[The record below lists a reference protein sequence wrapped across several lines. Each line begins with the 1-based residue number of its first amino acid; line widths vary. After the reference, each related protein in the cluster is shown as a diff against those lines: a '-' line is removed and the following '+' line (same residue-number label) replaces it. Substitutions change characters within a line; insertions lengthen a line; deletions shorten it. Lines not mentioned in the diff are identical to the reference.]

1 MKMLSPSRKGLLALT
16 ALCTAVGSIL
26 VVFTLTWVM
35 VTPDFLGADGPIGF
49 PKEGRTALFLG
60 LGLLLIGVAAAA
72 MTITTPRPP
81 HAIGSNPHPAMFG
94 GAIVGLGFVFLVD
107 AILNLIAFSGFAKT
121 GLLGQVFPIMAP
133 DDGVL
138 ESLNVVSAIR
148 LVVSLGMAVL
158 GALFFVTNSLR
169 KKRERKLPYSETKF
183 WAGLWFRLGEAVLFT
198 VVFFLALRHY
208 VPDSEQLLPLV
219 ALLVGM
225 CVTTGET
232 LVFGIA
238 QRVLRGAAALVGQ
251 DKGDGRGSD
260 QLDDD
265 SDEALP
271 VRQSIGMGGK
281 GSEVERAGSN
291 GHSAAPV
298 ELLSDREETRGNGR
312 QPVASN
318 GHGRVNAAHDVA
330 PPGSN
335 RRK

>member
-1 MKMLSPSRKGLLALT
+1 
-16 ALCTAVGSIL
+16 VGSIL

-35 VTPDFLGADGPIGF
+35 VTPDFLGADGPMGF
-49 PKEGRTALFLG
+49 PKDGRTALFSG

-72 MTITTPRPP
+72 MTVTMPRPP
-81 HAIGSNPHPAMFG
+81 RPIGSNPNPAMFG
-94 GAIVGLGFVFLVD
+94 GAIVGLGFVFLID

-121 GLLGQVFPIMAP
+121 GLLGQVFPIIAP

-138 ESLNVVSAIR
+138 ESSNVVSAIR

-169 KKRERKLPYSETKF
+169 NKRERKLVRYSETKF

-238 QRVLRGAAALVGQ
+238 QRVLKGAAALVGQ
-251 DKGDGRGSD
+251 DKGDVGGAD
-260 QLDDD
+260 QLEDD
-265 SDEALP
+265 SDEARP
-271 VRQSIGMGGK
+271 ARQGVGVGGN
-281 GSEVERAGSN
+281 GSEVEHAGSN
-291 GHSAAPV
+291 GHSSYGQAEP
-298 ELLSDREETRGNGR
+298 LPDREKTGGNGGR
-312 QPVASN
+312 PVASN
-318 GHGRVNAAHDVA
+318 GHGRVVAAHDVA
-330 PPGSN
+330 PAGSN